1 MIICPAKVCCDSIR
15 KLRYAFKEIKS
26 GQDRCYLPKPSIVG
40 CYLEPSSD
48 IPARNFDHKV
58 IMQANKLAIKCFC
71 VAQVSM
77 WHHKVEFYPTVFKI
91 KMLGFKIYVKPKI
104 FQRVILIHCKDV
116 RWVIF

>member
-26 GQDRCYLPKPSIVG
+26 GQDRCYQPKPSIVG

-58 IMQANKLAIKCFC
+58 IMQAYKLAIKCFC
-71 VAQVSM
+71 VALVSM
-77 WHHKVEFYPTVFKI
+77 WHHKGEFYAMVFKI
-91 KMLGFKIYVKPKI
+91 ILKYKNVGFQNLRKA
-104 FQRVILIHCKDV
+104 QNLSTCNLNSL
-116 RWVIF
+116 